1 MSIRSLEL
9 ASGVLVT
16 LLSSVSILNFFGS
29 KSSQLII
36 FAGVAHNVLSIFN
49 SLIRSEELIL
59 YIDLFIFIIINARK
73 CI

>member
-9 ASGVLVT
+9 ASGVLLK
-16 LLSSVSILNFFGS
+16 LLSSVSILIFFGS
-29 KSSQLII
+29 KSSKLII

-49 SLIRSEELIL
+49 SLIRSEELVL
-59 YIDLFIFIIINARK
+59 YIDFFIFIIIYARK

>member
-9 ASGVLVT
+9 ASGVLLI
-16 LLSSVSILNFFGS
+16 LLSSLSILNFFRS
-29 KSSQLII
+29 KSSKLII

-49 SLIRSEELIL
+49 SLIIFEELIL
-59 YIDLFIFIIINARK
+59 YIDFFIFIIIYARK